1 MSWHIEVTRRA
12 EKELAG
18 LPIRHRR
25 RIARAID
32 TLQDDPRPVG
42 AKKLNSSQDAW
53 RLRVGQYRVLYTIK
67 KTILTVRV
75 IRIGHRRDIYRDL
88 R

>member
-12 EKELAG
+12 EKELAK
-18 LPIRHRR
+18 LPPPHRR

-32 TLQDDPRPVG
+32 ALQDNPRPAG
-42 AKKLNSSQDAW
+42 AKKLSSSQEAW

-67 KTILTVRV
+67 KNVLTIRV
-75 IRIGHRRDIYRDL
+75 VRIGHRRDVYRDL